1 MLIKQID
8 NYMIEYIKAHLGPS
22 KVTLDVKTNK
32 YEEVYDYP
40 EETYEFFNHIENII
54 DMYNDCISNKKDI
67 QHQTT
72 FKPNIL
78 QHKRAAVAGPVGTG
92 PVAARPMGTG
102 LVASPLENAQPLD
115 SFIYCV
121 LLSLDN
127 TLSLLPDKN
136 VFINKF
142 KSDLIEK
149 INNYATFL
157 KKLSIEKADIVNA
170 IKSRVHEDRGAL
182 YKYMS
187 IILNKTIIIQREQS
201 VYVYESNKRKN
212 LDGLWIY
219 ETQLSYEELS
229 YLAYKE
235 KYYNSRKIYYL
246 ANNISSAEKLNTL
259 LVKEL
264 KDIADDLGLETTIIE
279 NGKKKN
285 LLKDN
290 LKEIIKKNLFPSI

>member
-1 MLIKQID
+1 
-8 NYMIEYIKAHLGPS
+8 MIEYIKAHLGPS

-78 QHKRAAVAGPVGTG
+78 QHKRDQAVAAVAR
-92 PVAARPMGTG
+92 PVAV
-102 LVASPLENAQPLD
+102 VASPLENAPPLD

-187 IILNKTIIIQREQS
+187 VILNKTIIIQREQG

-219 ETQLSYEELS
+219 ETQLNYEELS

-246 ANNISSAEKLNTL
+246 ANTISSAEKLNTL

>member
-1 MLIKQID
+1 
-8 NYMIEYIKAHLGPS
+8 MIEYIKAHLGPS

-32 YEEVYDYP
+32 YEEVYEYP

-78 QHKRAAVAGPVGTG
+78 QHKRAVERAVERVVVPVPAAAAPGP
-92 PVAARPMGTG
+92 
-102 LVASPLENAQPLD
+102 PLD

-136 VFINKF
+136 VFINQF

-187 IILNKTIIIQREQS
+187 VILNKTIIIQRDQG
-201 VYVYESNKRKN
+201 VYVYESNKRKP

-219 ETQLSYEELS
+219 ETQLNYEELS

-246 ANNISSAEKLNTL
+246 ANTISSAEKLNTL

>member
-1 MLIKQID
+1 
-8 NYMIEYIKAHLGPS
+8 MIEYIKGRLGPS
-22 KVTLDVKTNK
+22 KVTLDIKTNK
-32 YEEVYDYP
+32 YEEIYEYP
-40 EETYEFFNHIENII
+40 EETYEFFDHIENII
-54 DMYNDCISNKKDI
+54 DMYNEFMSNKKEKPY
-67 QHQTT
+67 QTT
-72 FKPNIL
+72 FKTADKSAPNYN
-78 QHKRAAVAGPVGTG
+78 KYVPAAVPAVP
-92 PVAARPMGTG
+92 AASA
-102 LVASPLENAQPLD
+102 VEVQLD
-115 SFIYCV
+115 PFIYCV

-149 INNYATFL
+149 INNYETLL
-157 KKLSIEKADIVNA
+157 KKLSIEKVDIINA
-170 IKSRVHEDRGAL
+170 IKSKILEDRCAL

-187 IILNKTIIIQREQS
+187 VILNKTIIIQRDHS

-219 ETQLSYEELS
+219 ENELNYEELS
-229 YLAYKE
+229 YIAYKE
-235 KYYNSRKIYYL
+235 KYYNNRKIYYL
-246 ANNISSAEKLNTL
+246 ANTISSAEKLNTL

-264 KDIADDLGLETTIIE
+264 KDIAEDLGLETTIIE

>member
-1 MLIKQID
+1 MLIKQIGKLS
-8 NYMIEYIKAHLGPS
+8 NYMIEYIKGHLGPS

-78 QHKRAAVAGPVGTG
+78 QHKRDQAVAGPVAR
-92 PVAARPMGTG
+92 PVAA
-102 LVASPLENAQPLD
+102 VASPLENAPPLD

-187 IILNKTIIIQREQS
+187 VILNKTIIIQREQG

-219 ETQLSYEELS
+219 ETQLNYEELS
-229 YLAYKE
+229 YVAYKE

-246 ANNISSAEKLNTL
+246 ANTISSAEKLNTL
-259 LVKEL
+259 LVKKL